1 LSFGIWI
8 LPSECSNLFY
18 PIPELDVAGGA
29 DPVHDKDELV
39 NVGRFAVRN
48 VGEAVEAAVDNAGTD
63 LGVLKT

>member
-1 LSFGIWI
+1 
-8 LPSECSNLFY
+8 LFY